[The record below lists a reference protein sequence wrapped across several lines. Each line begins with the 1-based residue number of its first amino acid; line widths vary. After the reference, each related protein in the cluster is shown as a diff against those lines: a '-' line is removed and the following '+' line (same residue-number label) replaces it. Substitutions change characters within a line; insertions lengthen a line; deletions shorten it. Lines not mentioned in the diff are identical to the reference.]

1 MNTRLLAGL
10 VVVAFSCGQVA
21 TEVRVDETKG
31 IPPVKGSTEVALS
44 SFTCGMPITSGQI
57 TVQTKVVQGG
67 CELSFDKDVPL
78 LTAQDYG
85 SIPELKVATS
95 LVQRIELTVKKLAF
109 TDGMAALDLNT
120 RITSATLSVNG
131 QQVADKAS
139 LATLPTTVV
148 LSGAALDAL
157 KSKID
162 ARQPVSVLTHVV
174 VVIPDMPAP
183 PAKLVVDYDTQ
194 PAVILGV
201 KPPGIF

>member
-1 MNTRLLAGL
+1 MHTRLFALL
-10 VVVAFSCGQVA
+10 LTVAACGPIS

-31 IPPVKGSTEVALS
+31 VPPVKGTEEIQLS
-44 SFTCGMPITSGQI
+44 SFTCGMPITSGQF

-95 LVQRIELTVKKLAF
+95 LVQRIELQVKKLSF
-109 TDGMAALDLNT
+109 TDGAMALDVNT
-120 RITSATLSVNG
+120 RITSATLSING
-131 QQVADKAS
+131 QQVADKSS
-139 LATLPTTVV
+139 LASLPTTVT
-148 LSGAALDAL
+148 LSGAALEAV

-174 VVIPDMPAP
+174 VVIPNSPPP

-194 PAVILGV
+194 PAVIVGV
-201 KPPGIF
+201 SKPAFP